1 MFIFWSTDPN
11 FKSLKMLG
19 VLEKFQEN
27 VHVSYENYSVPL
39 FYVYPNG
46 KISFFFSYQFLRECM
61 MKMVVAGIWMINK
74 YLNYS
79 FFRPRKFC
87 RESYS
92 ESKSFDHCALNIG
105 KIRKLN
111 EFIWTTACL
120 YFKNIFLRRG
130 APFLNSYVLCP
141 LSICHT
147 FLYGKSLPL
156 TNIF

>member
-61 MKMVVAGIWMINK
+61 MKMVVAGI
-74 YLNYS
+74 
-79 FFRPRKFC
+79 
-87 RESYS
+87 
-92 ESKSFDHCALNIG
+92 
-105 KIRKLN
+105 
-111 EFIWTTACL
+111 
-120 YFKNIFLRRG
+120 
-130 APFLNSYVLCP
+130 
-141 LSICHT
+141 
-147 FLYGKSLPL
+147 
-156 TNIF
+156 